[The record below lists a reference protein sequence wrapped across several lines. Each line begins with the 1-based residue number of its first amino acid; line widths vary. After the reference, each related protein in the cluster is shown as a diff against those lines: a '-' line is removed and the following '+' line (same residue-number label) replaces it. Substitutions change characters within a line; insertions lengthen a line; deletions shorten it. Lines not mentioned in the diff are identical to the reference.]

1 MKAMYEY
8 DSKRKLRL
16 RLTFTYAVMILTTLG
31 LVVVALFIA
40 LGYRYN
46 QFDGRFEQGG
56 MIQFN
61 SRPSGAEIQ
70 LDTAKLSNRT
80 ATRITAT
87 AGNNAVTVSRDG
99 YKPWQKQA
107 TVKPGAVLWLNYVR
121 LVPTDPKIETAAT
134 YGSIASAMAS
144 FDRSRFAVIEND
156 TQPTVTFSRV
166 HDTGVEHSSVA
177 VPADKI
183 TVSSTAGSD
192 RFSLAGWD
200 YVNKRVLVLHT
211 YDADKAEYLL
221 VSKDSGDPAR
231 NLSTEF
237 GISIAEFQY
246 DPTDSDVAYVLTM
259 NHDIRRLNLSTST
272 LSGPLVT
279 NASSLVVAYN
289 GWIGYATYADSS
301 GIRTVGY
308 VSKDKLTAK
317 TVQTFTNMSGR
328 SLSYTIASYY
338 NELYQLV
345 VAGDSATVYRAELPS
360 SDSMDTVK
368 SKMIAKLSLA
378 KDVAFAGF
386 SPREQRFVYIQNG
399 RDIVTYD
406 LELSSIATVAPSA
419 ALNAKIGW
427 LDDFHLLSTADGT
440 VEFMDYDG
448 TNMQTLARNAS
459 YAATLLAGNDKFFY
473 YFTRD
478 EAAGTVR
485 LMRLSLTTE

>member
-1 MKAMYEY
+1 
-8 DSKRKLRL
+8 
-16 RLTFTYAVMILTTLG
+16 
-31 LVVVALFIA
+31 
-40 LGYRYN
+40 
-46 QFDGRFEQGG
+46 
-56 MIQFN
+56 
-61 SRPSGAEIQ
+61 
-70 LDTAKLSNRT
+70 
-80 ATRITAT
+80 
-87 AGNNAVTVSRDG
+87 
-99 YKPWQKQA
+99 
-107 TVKPGAVLWLNYVR
+107 
-121 LVPTDPKIETAAT
+121 VPTDPKIETAAT
-134 YGSIASAMAS
+134 YSSIASVMAS

-166 HDTGVEHSSVA
+166 HDANVEHSSVT

-183 TVSSTAGSD
+183 TTPSIAGSS

-200 YVNKRVLVLHT
+200 YANKRVLVLHT
-211 YDADKAEYLL
+211 YDDSKTEYLL

-231 NLSTEF
+231 NISTEF
-237 GISIAEFQY
+237 GISIAELQY
-246 DPTDSDVAYVLTM
+246 DPTDSNIAYVLTT

-289 GWIGYATYADSS
+289 GWIGYATYPDAS

-345 VAGDSATVYRAELPS
+345 VAGDSATVYRAELPG
-360 SDSMDTVK
+360 SDSTDAIK
-368 SKMIAKLSLA
+368 SKTIAKLSLA

-440 VEFMDYDG
+440 IEFMDYDG
-448 TNMQTLARNAS
+448 TNMQTLARGAS
-459 YAATLLAGNDKFFY
+459 HAATLLAGNDKFFY